1 MQSSRCTSE
10 KVEGTSL
17 EFYFRGVNRE
27 VLVLSADGGLGS
39 DTAAHFVD
47 ELKELIRGGATKL
60 LIDCTQL
67 THISS
72 LGLGILVRL
81 HHTMAK
87 QGGDVKLAAVRSL
100 VVDLL
105 GHLNLDRLFDIYPD
119 VDSAMEA
126 FDSERE
132 ST

>member
-1 MQSSRCTSE
+1 
-10 KVEGTSL
+10 
-17 EFYFRGVNRE
+17 
-27 VLVLSADGGLGS
+27 
-39 DTAAHFVD
+39 
-47 ELKELIRGGATKL
+47 
-60 LIDCTQL
+60 
-67 THISS
+67 
-72 LGLGILVRL
+72 
-81 HHTMAK
+81 MAK

-105 GHLNLDRLFDIYPD
+105 GHLNLDRLFEIYPD

>member
-60 LIDCTQL
+60 LEEEAPSTAPNSP
-67 THISS
+67 TFR
-72 LGLGILVRL
+72 V
-81 HHTMAK
+81 
-87 QGGDVKLAAVRSL
+87 
-100 VVDLL
+100 
-105 GHLNLDRLFDIYPD
+105 
-119 VDSAMEA
+119 SASA
-126 FDSERE
+126 FWSG
-132 ST
+132 STTPWQNKVAT